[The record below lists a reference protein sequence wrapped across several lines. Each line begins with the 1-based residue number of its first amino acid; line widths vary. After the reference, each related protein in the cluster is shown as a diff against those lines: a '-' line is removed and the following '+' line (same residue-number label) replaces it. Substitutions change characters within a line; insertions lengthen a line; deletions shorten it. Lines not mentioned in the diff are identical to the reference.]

1 MNFTKELQLSVVQT
15 LMDSVFVLKKLV
27 YSELLH
33 SVTCGQS
40 DLSSGIVNHCLDGGK
55 WLEALSLQ
63 GIIS

>member
-33 SVTCGQS
+33 SVTRVDSQ
-40 DLSSGIVNHCLDGGK
+40 
-55 WLEALSLQ
+55 
-63 GIIS
+63 ISQVGL